1 MKTPGKILKEGRKA
15 KGMSLTDLAAT
26 TRISKTMLQYLEQDR
41 YDEYTADVFIRG
53 HLRCFAQEV
62 ELDPDEVIRAYE
74 RETGQASGG
83 SSDTTALNDSGR
95 GILSRIRVPH
105 MVAIGLV
112 LVAIFLVASFISSHS
127 ATATNR
133 EVFSTDSDVTTEKT
147 TEEGKKT
154 RWLLEKQTRSTNSN
168 R

>member
-1 MKTPGKILKEGRKA
+1 
-15 KGMSLTDLAAT
+15 MSLTDLAAT

-62 ELDPDEVIRAYE
+62 DLDPDEVIRAYE
-74 RETGQASGG
+74 RQTGQASG
-83 SSDTTALNDSGR
+83 SAPEDVAADDSGS

-133 EVFSTDSDVTTEKT
+133 EVFSTETEVTTEKT
-147 TEEGKKT
+147 TEEGEKT
-154 RWLLEKQTRSTNSN
+154 RWLLEKQTRSTNAD